1 MGMSFT
7 QDVKFGIRMLL
18 REPGF
23 TAIMVVAL
31 ALGIGV
37 NTTVFTLVNAV
48 LFRGLPVDQP
58 DRVMYLSTNNHP
70 KNQTD
75 VRVSYLDF
83 RDWREQS
90 KSFQQLAAFSGTAVV
105 ITDDA
110 SAPERYSGT
119 LLTANAFSIIGQKPM
134 LGRDF
139 MPGEDRVGAP
149 AVCILG
155 HGVWENRY
163 GRNPDILGKSIRIND
178 VPTTIVGVMPKGMKF
193 PVNSDLWT
201 PLVPGADFEKRD
213 WRDLQVFG
221 RLTGSATLAQARSEI
236 ESIAIRLAKAYPKTN
251 EGITGMVIPYNDEFN
266 GGQIR
271 TVFLVLLGAVGFVLL
286 IACANVANMLLA
298 RSLARAREISIR
310 TALGAS
316 RWRVI
321 RQLLIESVLVG
332 FLGGAAGLAIA
343 VWGVRMFDLAVANV
357 GKPYWIVFKMDF
369 TVFAYLAAICL
380 FTGILFGLAPAL
392 QLSKVDLNSTLK
404 EGGRGN
410 SGGARSRYLTG
421 FLVVSEVALSL
432 VLLVGAGLMIRSFI
446 KLYNITEGMRAERFL
461 TLRLSLPDRKYPN
474 AEARKQFH
482 DRLAPRL
489 AAIPGVQ
496 SAAIVSHLPING
508 AAVWKLEIEGEPPV
522 EESKRPDLAAVV
534 VDAPYFET
542 VQLGMVRGRGF
553 TETDGLPG
561 KETVVVNQRFAAK
574 YFPNQ
579 DPLGKRVRIYWQ
591 GDRPWL
597 TVVGVSQDMRQQRPN
612 LPEIEPVAYVPF
624 PARPLSNDA
633 LLIRSAVAPTSL
645 TSAVRKEIQAI
656 DGELP
661 VFAVMT
667 LAANFD
673 QQRWQFRVFGSLFA
687 IFAVIALLLSS
698 VGLYAVMAYSVTRRT
713 QEIGLRLA
721 MGASTQNILLLVL
734 KQGLRQ
740 LAIGIAIGLLAAF
753 GVARVMKTLLV
764 QVSPNDPLT
773 FGAISAVLLAVG
785 IFACWLPARRA
796 MKVDP
801 MVALRYE

>member
-1 MGMSFT
+1 MGMSLA

-23 TAIMVVAL
+23 TALMVVAL

-58 DRVMYLSTNNHP
+58 DRVMYLSTNNHS

-75 VRVSYLDF
+75 IRVSYPDF

-90 KSFQQLAAFSGTAVV
+90 KSFQELAAFSGTAVV
-105 ITDDA
+105 ITDDT

-119 LLTANAFSIIGQKPM
+119 LLTANAFSLIGQKPV

-155 HGVWENRY
+155 HSVWESRY
-163 GRNPDILGKSIRIND
+163 GLNPDILGKSIRIND

-193 PVNSDLWT
+193 PVNSDIWT
-201 PLVPGADFEKRD
+201 PLVPTADFEKRD
-213 WRDLQVFG
+213 WRELQVFG
-221 RLTGSATLAQARSEI
+221 RLTGSATLAQARTEI

-251 EGITGMVIPYNDEFN
+251 EGFTGMVIPYNDEFN

-410 SGGARSRYLTG
+410 SGGSRSRYLTG

-446 KLYNITEGMRAERFL
+446 KLYNMTEGMRAERFL
-461 TLRLSLPDRKYPN
+461 TMRLSLPDRKYPN

-489 AAIPGVQ
+489 AAIPGVE

-542 VQLGMVRGRGF
+542 VQLGLVRGRSF
-553 TETDGLPG
+553 TATDGLPG

-574 YFPNQ
+574 YFPHQ
-579 DPLGKRVRIYWQ
+579 DPLGKRIRIFWQ

-612 LPEIEPVAYVPF
+612 LPEMEPVAYVPF

-633 LLIRSAVAPTSL
+633 LVIRSAVSPTSL

-673 QQRWQFRVFGSLFA
+673 QQRWQYRVFGSLFA
-687 IFAVIALLLSS
+687 IFAAIALLLSA

-721 MGASTQNILLLVL
+721 MGASTQNILLMVL

-740 LAIGIAIGLLAAF
+740 LAIGIGIGLLAAF

-764 QVSPNDPLT
+764 QVSPNDPVT